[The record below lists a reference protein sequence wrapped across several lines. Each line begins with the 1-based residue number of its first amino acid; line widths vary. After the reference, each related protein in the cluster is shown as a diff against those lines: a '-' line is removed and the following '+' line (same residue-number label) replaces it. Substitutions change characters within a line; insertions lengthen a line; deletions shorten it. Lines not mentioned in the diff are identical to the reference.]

1 LSDESAWSGVSVPV
15 HENPIESPSHPLT
28 VESGAH
34 VDDVNWT
41 QQYRTKPPL
50 AGVPSLQTSD
60 ESVWSG
66 VSPLPHE

>member
-34 VDDVNWT
+34 VDDVN
-41 QQYRTKPPL
+41 
-50 AGVPSLQTSD
+50 
-60 ESVWSG
+60 
-66 VSPLPHE
+66 